1 MNPRVRRPVRRG
13 GVERYLVL
21 MMLSFAASVSL
32 TRLFLELTGYPQL
45 GDAELHI
52 AHVLWGGLL
61 LFVAALLPL
70 IYANRWVYD
79 VSAVLAGI
87 GVGLFIDEV
96 GKFITQ
102 SNDYFYPAAAPI
114 VYAVFLL
121 TVLLFMR
128 VRAPISTD
136 SRAELYRALESMGE
150 VLDHDLEPKELAG
163 LEARLERIVANKEN
177 PAFAQLATQ
186 LLEFLDSDELKVVPE
201 RMTLVERL
209 GAWWITIENRW
220 MASTRHRAAL
230 IGGLGAV
237 STISVIRTAQILFG
251 DPERLISELSDLILV
266 GRVGSSTGATL
277 FSLQVV
283 LEGVVGLL
291 ILTGVVLML
300 LGRDRL
306 GTTLAVVGLLLSL
319 VVVNLLTFYFEQFS
333 TIMAAMVQFVLLVA
347 VIRYRQRFLT

>member
-1 MNPRVRRPVRRG
+1 M
-13 GVERYLVL
+13 
-21 MMLSFAASVSL
+21 
-32 TRLFLELTGYPQL
+32 FLELTGYPQL

-102 SNDYFYPAAAPI
+102 TNDYFYPAAAPI
-114 VYAVFLL
+114 VYAAFLL

-128 VRAPISTD
+128 VRNPISTD
-136 SRAELYRALESMGE
+136 SRAELYRALEVMGE
-150 VLDHDLEPKELAG
+150 VLDHDLEPKELAELG
-163 LEARLERIVANKEN
+163 ERLQRIAENEAR

-186 LLEFLDSDELKVVPE
+186 LLEFLDSDELVVAPE
-201 RMTLVERL
+201 RMTFVERL
-209 GAWWITIENRW
+209 GEWVVSIEKRW
-220 MASTRHRAAL
+220 LSNTRHRAGL
-230 IGGLGAV
+230 IGGLAALG
-237 STISVIRTAQILFG
+237 TISVIQAAQILFG
-251 DPERLISELSDLILV
+251 SPERLVAELSDLILV
-266 GRVGSSTGATL
+266 GAVGSSTGAAL

-283 LEGVVGLL
+283 LDGVVGLL
-291 ILTGVVLML
+291 ILSGAVLML

-306 GTTLAVVGLLLSL
+306 GTTLAFVGLLLSL

-333 TIMAAMVQFVLLVA
+333 TIVAASVQFLLLIG
-347 VIRYRQRFLT
+347 VIRYRQRFIA

>member
-1 MNPRVRRPVRRG
+1 M
-13 GVERYLVL
+13 ERYLVL
-21 MMLSFAASVSL
+21 TMLSFAASVSL

-61 LFVAALLPL
+61 LFIAALLPL

-79 VSAVLAGI
+79 VSAILAGL

-114 VYAVFLL
+114 IYAVFLL

-128 VRAPISTD
+128 VRTPISVD
-136 SRAELYRALESMGE
+136 SRAELYRALEALGE
-150 VLDHDLEPKELAG
+150 VLDHDLEPKEFAELKV
-163 LEARLERIVANKEN
+163 RLERIAANEER

-186 LLEFLDSDELKVVPE
+186 LLEFLDSDDLQVAPE

-209 GAWWITIENRW
+209 GALFVTIETRW
-220 MASTRHRAAL
+220 MSESRHRAAI
-230 IGGLGAV
+230 IGGLAALG
-237 STISVIRTAQILFG
+237 TIAIIQAAQLLVG
-251 DPERLISELSDLILV
+251 DPARLVAELSDLIVV
-266 GRVGSSTGATL
+266 GRVGSSTGAAL

-291 ILTGVVLML
+291 ILAGAVLLL
-300 LGRDRL
+300 LGRQRR
-306 GTTLAVVGLLLSL
+306 GTALAFVGLLLSL

-333 TIMAAMVQFVLLVA
+333 TIIAAIVQFVLLVG
-347 VIRYRQRFLT
+347 VIRYRQRFMT